1 MSILKFDTETQAD
14 KIVFYIM
21 VELYKQGHE
30 IVSLGQLCEH
40 FGIDKEEI
48 PPLYYNEYYELDD
61 FYKENPGIG
70 IEQITNTLH

>member
-1 MSILKFDTETQAD
+1 MQLTQLESALFSIIIEYYRKGYE
-14 KIVFYIM
+14 Y
-21 VELYKQGHE
+21 
-30 IVSLGQLCEH
+30 VSLGQLCEH
-40 FGIDKEEI
+40 FGIDKSII